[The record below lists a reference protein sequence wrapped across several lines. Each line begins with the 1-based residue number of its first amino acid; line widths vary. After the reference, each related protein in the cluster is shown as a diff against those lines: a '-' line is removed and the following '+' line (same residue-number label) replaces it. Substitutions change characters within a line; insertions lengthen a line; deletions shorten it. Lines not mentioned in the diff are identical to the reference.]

1 MSIFRLDPLKG
12 VEKTE
17 STNSNF
23 THASG
28 KEMLYNSIYE
38 PNESITTYKAY
49 EEALQK
55 PEEIQQWHSN
65 PEMLE

>member
-1 MSIFRLDPLKG
+1 
-12 VEKTE
+12 
-17 STNSNF
+17 
-23 THASG
+23 
-28 KEMLYNSIYE
+28 MLYNSIYE